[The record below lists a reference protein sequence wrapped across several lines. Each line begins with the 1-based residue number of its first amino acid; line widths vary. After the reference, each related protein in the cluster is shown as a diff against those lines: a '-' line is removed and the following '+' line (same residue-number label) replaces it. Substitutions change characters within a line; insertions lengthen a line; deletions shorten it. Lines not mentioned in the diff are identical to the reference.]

1 MLLQWKQGLSYA
13 KLWKPSIITR
23 ISELRFCNYAE
34 AEMILFQKTEIL
46 DVPNVEKDNTS
57 EREKGTES
65 LKCLVTYKNFL
76 TVDC

>member
-1 MLLQWKQGLSYA
+1 
-13 KLWKPSIITR
+13 
-23 ISELRFCNYAE
+23 
-34 AEMILFQKTEIL
+34 MILFQKTEIL